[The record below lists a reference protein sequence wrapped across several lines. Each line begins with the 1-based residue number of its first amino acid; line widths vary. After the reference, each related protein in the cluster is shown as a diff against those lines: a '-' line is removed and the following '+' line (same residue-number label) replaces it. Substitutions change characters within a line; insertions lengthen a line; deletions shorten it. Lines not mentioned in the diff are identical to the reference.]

1 LTGMARLV
9 EDIDWSACFTSQKGT
24 FPMPQKTASPFNG
37 LIPEQDP
44 AGLKEI
50 FELVASGL
58 YSLASMLVGEGEDS
72 ARLVVEAIASAQVSP
87 CADPQQARWCSR
99 RALAVAALKLLAG
112 RCPGCLDA
120 PQGLA
125 PASTCIEGD
134 DLASAGIST
143 GELESMMSGADR
155 EQMRE
160 WLASLPTWMRTVFAL
175 RAVAGFN
182 AAETAALLKL
192 HGGPHAATWTPEA
205 VSEVFRQ
212 GLCSLASQVL
222 HASAG
227 R

>member
-1 LTGMARLV
+1 MPD
-9 EDIDWSACFTSQKGT
+9 ESAN
-24 FPMPQKTASPFNG
+24 PFNG
-37 LIPEQDP
+37 LMPEPDLS
-44 AGLKEI
+44 GMEEI

-72 ARLVVEAIASAQVSP
+72 ARLVEEAIATAQVSP
-87 CADPQQARWCSR
+87 CADPQNARRCSR
-99 RALAVAALKLLAG
+99 RALAISALKLLAG

-120 PQGLA
+120 PQGLTQA
-125 PASTCIEGD
+125 ATCIEGD

-143 GELESMMSGADR
+143 EELESMISGQER
-155 EQMRE
+155 EQVRE
-160 WLASLPTWMRTVFAL
+160 WLTSLPTWMRTVFAL

-182 AAETAALLKL
+182 AVETAALLKL
-192 HGGPHAATWTPEA
+192 YGGPQAAAWNPEV

-222 HASAG
+222 HASVE

>member
-1 LTGMARLV
+1 MTQEPAN
-9 EDIDWSACFTSQKGT
+9 
-24 FPMPQKTASPFNG
+24 PFNG
-37 LIPEQDP
+37 LIPELDP
-44 AGLKEI
+44 SGLMEI

-72 ARLVVEAIASAQVSP
+72 ARLVEDAIASAQVSP
-87 CADPQQARWCSR
+87 CADPQNARRCSR
-99 RALAVAALKLLAG
+99 RALAVAALKLLAA
-112 RCPGCLDA
+112 RCPGCLEA
-120 PQGLA
+120 PQGLT

-143 GELESMMSGADR
+143 GELESMISGAER
-155 EQMRE
+155 EQVRE

-192 HGGPHAATWTPEA
+192 HGGAQAAAWTPEA
-205 VSEVFRQ
+205 VREVFRQ

-222 HASAG
+222 QASAG

>member
-1 LTGMARLV
+1 MAH
-9 EDIDWSACFTSQKGT
+9 EPAN
-24 FPMPQKTASPFNG
+24 PFNG
-37 LIPEQDP
+37 LIQEPSL
-44 AGLKEI
+44 AGMEEI

-72 ARLVVEAIASAQVSP
+72 ARLVEETIASAQISP
-87 CADPQQARWCSR
+87 CADPQNARRCSR
-99 RALAVAALKLLAG
+99 RALAVSALKLLAA

-120 PQGLA
+120 PQGLT

-143 GELESMMSGADR
+143 GELESMISGQER
-155 EQMRE
+155 ERMRE

-182 AAETAALLKL
+182 AAETAALLRL
-192 HGGPHAATWTPEA
+192 HGGSRAVAWTPEA

-222 HASAG
+222 QATAG
-227 R
+227 KGSY

>member
-1 LTGMARLV
+1 MISELTVANQSL
-9 EDIDWSACFTSQKGT
+9 F
-24 FPMPQKTASPFNG
+24 
-37 LIPEQDP
+37 LIQPNLDGAE
-44 AGLKEI
+44 AYESLKEI

-58 YSLASMLVGEGEDS
+58 YSLASMLVGEGEES
-72 ARLVVEAIASAQVSP
+72 ARLVEETIASVQVSP
-87 CADPQQARWCSR
+87 CADPQNARRCSR
-99 RALAVAALKLLAG
+99 RALATTALEMLAA
-112 RCPGCLDA
+112 RCPGCLAA

-134 DLASAGIST
+134 DLASAGLSS
-143 GELESMMSGADR
+143 GELESMISGTER
-155 EQMRE
+155 ERVRE

-192 HGGPHAATWTPEA
+192 HGGAQAAGWTTAA

>member
-1 LTGMARLV
+1 MAH
-9 EDIDWSACFTSQKGT
+9 EPAN
-24 FPMPQKTASPFNG
+24 PFNG
-37 LIPEQDP
+37 LMPEQDP
-44 AGLKEI
+44 AGLEEI

-58 YSLASMLVGEGEDS
+58 YSLASMLVGEGEES
-72 ARLVVEAIASAQVSP
+72 ARLVEEAIASAQVSP
-87 CADPQQARWCSR
+87 CADPQNARRCSR
-99 RALAVAALKLLAG
+99 RALAVAALKLLAA

-120 PQGLA
+120 PQGLT

-134 DLASAGIST
+134 DLASAGLSS
-143 GELESMMSGADR
+143 GELESMISGTER
-155 EQMRE
+155 ERVRE

-192 HGGPHAATWTPEA
+192 HGGAQAAGWTTAA